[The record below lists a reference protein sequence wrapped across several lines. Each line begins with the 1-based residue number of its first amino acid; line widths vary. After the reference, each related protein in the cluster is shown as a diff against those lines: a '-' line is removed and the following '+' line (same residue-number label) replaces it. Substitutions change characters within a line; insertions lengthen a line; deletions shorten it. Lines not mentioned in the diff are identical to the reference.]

1 MSVLD
6 AIAAQ
11 PSPLSRLEALT
22 EAVLERLAN
31 RLPRSVAVERFP
43 ARADDYDMQGRAAAA
58 LVICTGGTF
67 ARAPTP
73 ATAALSETV
82 SIVVVLLVR
91 ALSGDAGAPALIE
104 DVRLSLQGAALA
116 GARALQPIGW
126 FLVARDEELLRF
138 DFEFETQLPA
148 VAGSAH
154 TLRGAP

>member
-1 MSVLD
+1 MSVVA

-11 PSPLSRLEALT
+11 PRPLTRLEALT
-22 EAVLERLAN
+22 EAVLERLAAQ
-31 RLPRSVAVERFP
+31 LPRSVTVERFP
-43 ARADDYDMQGRAAAA
+43 ARGDDYDMQGRAAAA

-67 ARAPTP
+67 ARASTP

-91 ALSGDAGAPALIE
+91 ALSGDAGAPSLIE
-104 DVRLSLQGAALA
+104 DIRLALQGASLA

-126 FLVARDEELLRF
+126 SLVERDEELLRF
-138 DFEFETQLPA
+138 DFEFETSLPA
-148 VAGSAH
+148 VAGSIH